1 MPRPLHKYVRVS
13 HVLSILVRYCNES
26 LPQGERLAA
35 GAVVH
40 RGDIV
45 AENARFLARCNDTG
59 SMYESGRWLTNESLP
74 QGERLADP
82 MSGWATMAAEELEPF
97 GRWRHAEEKP
107 CNRISMLR
115 VCADVGACG
124 LRRVVVGQRVVCVCY
139 GIDRIRQLERG

>member
-1 MPRPLHKYVRVS
+1 M
-13 HVLSILVRYCNES
+13 S
-26 LPQGERLAA
+26 LETVAR
-35 GAVVH
+35 AVV
-40 RGDIV
+40 V
-45 AENARFLARCNDTG
+45 ATA
-59 SMYESGRWLTNESLP
+59 SSG
-74 QGERLADP
+74 ADGFVSGASAMGASP
-82 MSGWATMAAEELEPF
+82 CDPVSGWATMAAEELEPF